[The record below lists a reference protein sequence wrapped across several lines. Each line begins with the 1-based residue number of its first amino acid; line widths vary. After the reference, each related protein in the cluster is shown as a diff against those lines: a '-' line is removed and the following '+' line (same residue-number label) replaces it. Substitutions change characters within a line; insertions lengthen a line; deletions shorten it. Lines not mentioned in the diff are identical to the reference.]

1 MYKQVPVLILF
12 HHINTH
18 DTSTREMHNVTIQ
31 QLALLQKNTIFILNI
46 YTVFPPNFTKV
57 LNHFPAFLT

>member
-12 HHINTH
+12 YHINTH
-18 DTSTREMHNVTIQ
+18 DTSWEMHNLTIQ
-31 QLALLQKNTIFILNI
+31 QLALLQHNTIFILNI
-46 YTVFPPNFTKV
+46 YTVFPPNFTYV